1 VSTPTVPVWDR
12 AVRVLH
18 WALVGAVALA
28 PLTLVVWVGAH
39 QGAGYAALAIVALR
53 ALWGA
58 VGSSYARLRQ
68 FVRAPRATLR
78 YALAVVHG
86 REPRYLGHNPLGGW
100 MIVALMTCIAG
111 LALTGW
117 LYTTDAFWGDELVE
131 RVHRALAW
139 TLLGLV
145 VLHVGGVLFTSL
157 RQHEN
162 LVRAMLD
169 GRKRAPS
176 EDDIA

>member
-1 VSTPTVPVWDR
+1 VSTPTVLVWDR

-28 PLTLVVWVGAH
+28 ALGTVVLVRAH

-53 ALWGA
+53 LLWGG
-58 VGSSYARLRQ
+58 VGGRYARWRQ
-68 FVRAPRATLR
+68 FVRAPRVTLR
-78 YALAVVHG
+78 YALAVANGH
-86 REPRYLGHNPLGGW
+86 EPRYLGHNPLGGW
-100 MIVALMTCIAG
+100 MMVALMACIIG

-117 LYTTDAFWGDELVE
+117 LYTTDAFWGDEIVE

-157 RQHEN
+157 RQREN
-162 LVRAMLD
+162 LVRSMLD

-176 EDDIA
+176 RDDIA